1 VSDENKVERRMLF
14 VTEMDTPIGKLTAG
28 ASEEGVCFLEYENR
42 KNVKKYNEFKEG
54 ENNHLVDL
62 RRELG
67 EYFKGT
73 RKEFTVTLAPE
84 GTVFQKGVWS
94 ELIKIPFGSTI
105 SYLDL
110 ADRLGNREA
119 IRAAANA
126 NAKNPVAIVIP
137 CHRVVGEKGKLTG
150 YAGGLWRKK
159 WLIDHE
165 KRYSGQP
172 VALELF

>member
-1 VSDENKVERRMLF
+1 MSGENSRRMIF
-14 VTEMDTPIGKLTAG
+14 ITKIDTPIGKLTAG
-28 ASEEGVCFLEYENR
+28 SSEEGVCFLEFENM

-54 ENNHLVDL
+54 ENNHLADL
-62 RRELG
+62 RRELD
-67 EYFKGT
+67 EYFNGN
-73 RKEFTVTLAPE
+73 RKEFTVTLRPE
-84 GTVFQKGVWS
+84 GTRFQKGVWS

-110 ADRLGNREA
+110 ADRLGNRDS

-150 YAGGLWRKK
+150 YAGGLRRKK

-165 KRYSGQP
+165 KKYSGQA
-172 VALELF
+172 VELELF

>member
-1 VSDENKVERRMLF
+1 MSDENKVERRMLF

-54 ENNHLVDL
+54 ENNHLADL
-62 RRELG
+62 RRELD
-67 EYFKGT
+67 EYFNGN
-73 RKEFTVTLAPE
+73 RQEFSVTLAPE
-84 GTVFQKGVWS
+84 GTSFQNRVWS
-94 ELIKIPFGSTI
+94 ALSKIPFGSTV
-105 SYLDL
+105 SYLEL
-110 ADRLGNREA
+110 AETLGNKGS

-126 NAKNPVAIVIP
+126 NAKNPVAILIP
-137 CHRVVGEKGKLTG
+137 CHRVIGGNGKLTG

-172 VALELF
+172 VALQLF